1 MKAGNIFSHLCF
13 VYHHVA
19 RNVDM
24 LEKNQQNRLILS
36 LSIITILL
44 IFISNHMMTKK
55 AGKINNFHPHQRSQ
69 NNQSY
74 INLENISRRTE
85 KNQRTFHNNNY
96 NCGQEWTSFIVP
108 YRNRKEHLPLFLK
121 AVTNHEKL
129 NSKQNVRAGLL

>member
-1 MKAGNIFSHLCF
+1 
-13 VYHHVA
+13 
-19 RNVDM
+19 M
-24 LEKNQQNRLILS
+24 LEKTKQNRLLLSS
-36 LSIITILL
+36 LSILTILL
-44 IFISNHMMTKK
+44 IFISNHMMTRK
-55 AGKINNFHPHQRSQ
+55 AGKINNFHPHQKSQ
-69 NNQSY
+69 NNQSN